1 MQRNPKLAVSMLLIW
16 GCGQD
21 FAHNV
26 EVPSATNQ
34 LGATLSTAV
43 RVSPLVFQ
51 QATDALSESCDAPLY
66 QVLSSSGVP
75 YPIGLVVTALQSARG
90 DLAYLT
96 AERTL
101 RIWTTDGHDW
111 EVAQQAAPAMA
122 FDPSGHLLAFS
133 GGDHPPDVDLYLA
146 DIANRSVRSVITW
159 PGPDTRPVFSPD
171 GSRLAWVASVSNRPT
186 WFVFTLPGGAPQPL
200 FPSQFDW
207 HPPSPTAVPA
217 LRHVLPVPIGPEPA
231 SWTGDRLRF
240 FTGETFCTVEI
251 PTGASTCDGGAP

>member
-26 EVPSATNQ
+26 EVPSTTNQ

-96 AERTL
+96 AERTTRSRSQLTAGSAWL
-101 RIWTTDGHDW
+101 RGC
-111 EVAQQAAPAMA
+111 QAMP
-122 FDPSGHLLAFS
+122 
-133 GGDHPPDVDLYLA
+133 
-146 DIANRSVRSVITW
+146 RRK
-159 PGPDTRPVFSPD
+159 
-171 GSRLAWVASVSNRPT
+171 
-186 WFVFTLPGGAPQPL
+186 PL
-200 FPSQFDW
+200 S
-207 HPPSPTAVPA
+207 S
-217 LRHVLPVPIGPEPA
+217 
-231 SWTGDRLRF
+231 
-240 FTGETFCTVEI
+240 
-251 PTGASTCDGGAP
+251 